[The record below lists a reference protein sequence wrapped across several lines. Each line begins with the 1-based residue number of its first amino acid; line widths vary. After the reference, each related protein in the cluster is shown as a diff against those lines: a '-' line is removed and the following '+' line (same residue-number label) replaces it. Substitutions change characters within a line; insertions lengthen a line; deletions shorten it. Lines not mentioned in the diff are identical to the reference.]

1 MIRIELQDSAR
12 TMVMR
17 IEGGF
22 VGQFAENARKL
33 ITHGGTLPKLIVDLS
48 GVGFVDSTGEEVLAW
63 FGRLGGLF
71 IAKNPHSQHVCESLR
86 LPMVKNLSLHTR
98 KRACERAPVSGL
110 PQDG

>member
-22 VGQFAENARKL
+22 VGQFAENARK
-33 ITHGGTLPKLIVDLS
+33 THHSRWNAAEAYRGLVGGR
-48 GVGFVDSTGEEVLAW
+48 FVRLTGEEVLAW

-71 IAKNPHSQHVCESLR
+71 IAKNPHSQTCLRKPALANGKESV
-86 LPMVKNLSLHTR
+86 PPHS
-98 KRACERAPVSGL
+98 
-110 PQDG
+110 